1 MRSSIRSA
9 ARADGGGNIAR
20 RREAHLPERSAA
32 LIAYDAQVR
41 HPVVHFNVFGDR
53 DGKGFRPIDRFK
65 ADRHA
70 VEKVA
75 PTGRTFGEEFYRE
88 LHDAP

>member
-41 HPVVHFNVFGDR
+41 HPAVHFNVFGDR
-53 DGKGFRPIDRFK
+53 DGKGFRPIHRFK
-65 ADRHA
+65 ADRDA
-70 VEKVA
+70 VEKIA

-88 LHDAP
+88 LHDAL